1 MGSLSTWDNRRLA
14 VIRDLVAVTA
24 LNVKLK
30 ADTKKTKKQCV
41 QQKDIWLYSNVTLK
55 FSNLST

>member
-30 ADTKKTKKQCV
+30 ADTKKN
-41 QQKDIWLYSNVTLK
+41 NVYNRKISGFTLM
-55 FSNLST
+55 